1 MRALYL
7 DCFAGISG
15 DMFLGAMLD
24 LGVSFEHLKEK
35 LSLLGLDHEF
45 QIIHKK
51 ADKHGIFGTKLDVI
65 EKHSHES
72 LDPHHEDHHHHDH
85 AHLRDYEAIKSIIIN
100 SALSE
105 STKALAISIFD
116 QVAVAE
122 AHVHNRPVDHVHF
135 HEVGAIDS
143 IVDIVG
149 AAICFEML
157 DVDHVIASPIE
168 VGSGFVRCAHG
179 YMPVPA
185 PATAEILKGVPIVS
199 RVDGFEMTT
208 PTGAAIVKTFSK
220 EFSKSLNFEIEKIGY
235 GLGARDL
242 EIPNLLRA
250 MLVSIPDKKKT
261 KRFSGL

>member
-15 DMFLGAMLD
+15 DMFLGAMVD
-24 LGVSFEHLKEK
+24 LGVPFEHLKEK
-35 LSLLGLDHEF
+35 LTLLGLDHEF
-45 QIIHKK
+45 EIIHKK
-51 ADKHGIFGTKLDVI
+51 ADKHGIFGTKVDVI
-65 EKHSHES
+65 ERHSPERV
-72 LDPHHEDHHHHDH
+72 DPHHEHHHHDH
-85 AHLRDYEAIKSIIIN
+85 AHLRDYEAIKTIISS
-100 SALSE
+100 SALSD
-105 STKALAISIFD
+105 TIKALALSIFD

-143 IVDIVG
+143 IVDVVG
-149 AAICFEML
+149 AAICFEAL
-157 DVDHVIASPIE
+157 GVTHVMASPIE

-208 PTGAAIVKTFSK
+208 PTGAAIVKVFAK
-220 EFSKSLNFEIEKIGY
+220 AFSKSLEFEIEKIGY
-235 GLGARDL
+235 GLGTRDL

-261 KRFSGL
+261 KRFSG